1 MYANICIYIYVYMY
15 VCTGSCALS
24 LALPIMMTT
33 ETANLLVAMVGATRT
48 PKLMIP
54 GRSNKNPKAHDPWKK
69 LPAFI

>member
-1 MYANICIYIYVYMY
+1 MYIYICIHIRI
-15 VCTGSCALS
+15 GSCALS